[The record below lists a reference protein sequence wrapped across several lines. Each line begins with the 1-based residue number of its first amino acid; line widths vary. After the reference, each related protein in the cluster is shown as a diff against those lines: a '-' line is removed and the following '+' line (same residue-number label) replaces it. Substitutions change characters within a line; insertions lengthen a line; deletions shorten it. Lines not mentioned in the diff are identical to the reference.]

1 MNTETMLQNKT
12 ISDRLLEL
20 AIPHED
26 KDDEFII
33 AVQCDLHENGNYGES
48 AIFVSKKKIV
58 YVEDSK
64 ENHFFSVCFSDIDSI
79 RVKRL
84 YGNAI
89 MIAKLKDGTTPQ
101 VARFTFSAAI
111 LCESVCE
118 YINRINKGKDFEETF
133 ESVRNSFINQG
144 SYCQKCGFRLSA
156 PGEPCTNCGGKLK
169 LGSTILHFI
178 KPHTWMLILSLF
190 LSVLT
195 TAASLVPPLI
205 TQTLVDDVVPNP
217 DKSQAMKGLFII
229 IGCYLLL
236 HFTNSAIGVFKNY
249 VLRITGNRIIGDL
262 KKDIYQKAQYLP
274 MKYYD
279 KTSTG
284 SVVTRINSDTVTL
297 QSFMMTTTQNA
308 IVNILTVIGIVVV
321 MLAMNWKLTLLAL
334 IPVPLIVWLSTTLST
349 KIKPY
354 YRRLW
359 RRNVTI
365 STILTDTIPSIRV
378 VKSFSREEDT
388 NKNFADVV
396 ESWLYEDRK
405 LGKIA
410 ALLPGFIG
418 FLIMFG
424 TGIIW
429 FVGGRTVIF
438 SPEEL
443 SLGTL
448 VSFISYTGMFYG
460 PINFFA
466 TLADSYQGAMA
477 SAERVMDI
485 LNAEPEHNFGKGKK
499 LERVQGKIEF
509 RNINFAFDRS
519 KKVLNNVNF
528 VIEPGEV
535 VGIVGTTG
543 SGKST
548 LINLLMRFYDDY
560 DGDIFLDGINIKDI
574 DMEFF
579 RDQIG
584 YVQQEP
590 IMFRDTIFNNIA
602 YSKPGASPDEVIN
615 VADIANA
622 HGFISR
628 LPNSYDTVLGERGVG
643 LSGGE
648 KQRLSIARAV
658 LKNPAILIFDEATSA
673 VDSETEKLIQ
683 DAIDNIVYGRTTLM
697 IAHRLSTLRKA
708 NKIIVVDQGNIIEF
722 GTPEELMALKGK
734 FYKLV
739 NIQSM
744 SEQAEADKRA
754 ENLD

>member
-1 MNTETMLQNKT
+1 MNTETMLKT
-12 ISDRLLEL
+12 KEIPEELLNL
-20 AIPHED
+20 AKPHE
-26 KDDEFII
+26 KADDEFII
-33 AVQCDLHENGNYGES
+33 SIQMDLLPNGNYGES
-48 AIFVSKKKIV
+48 VLFVSKSNLCCV
-58 YVEDSK
+58 SLGSQSDAVSFD
-64 ENHFFSVCFSDIDSI
+64 FSEIETVK
-79 RVKRL
+79 VKRM
-84 YGNAI
+84 YGNA
-89 MIAKLKDGTTPQ
+89 MMTVTLKDGTGYDIG
-101 VARFTFSAAI
+101 RFTFAVAELCDAAAEFIKKMIADADFDSAFETVKATFR
-111 LCESVCE
+111 
-118 YINRINKGKDFEETF
+118 NR
-133 ESVRNSFINQG
+133 G
-144 SYCQKCGFRLSA
+144 SYCPKCGRKLSSPEA
-156 PGEPCTNCGGKLK
+156 SCLNCGGKKK
-169 LGSTILHFI
+169 LGATIFRFI
-178 KPHTWMLILSLF
+178 KPHMGMLMFSLF

-195 TAASLVPPLI
+195 TAASLVPPMI
-205 TQTLVDDVVPNP
+205 TQTLVDDVIPN
-217 DKSQAMKGLFII
+217 KSLYGLVII
-229 IGCYLLL
+229 IIAYISL
-236 HFTNSAIGVFKNY
+236 HFLNSGIGVFKTY
-249 VLRITGNRIIGDL
+249 LLRITGNTIIGDL
-262 KKDIYQKAQYLP
+262 KKEIYQKAQYLP
-274 MKYYD
+274 MKFYD

-297 QSFMMTTTQNA
+297 QSFMMTVTQSA
-308 IVNILTVIGIVVV
+308 IVNILTIIGIVIM
-321 MLAMNWKLTLLAL
+321 MLIMNWKLTLLAL
-334 IPVPLIVWLSTTLST
+334 IPVPLIVWLSTALTK

-354 YRRLW
+354 YRRIW
-359 RRNVTI
+359 RRNA
-365 STILTDTIPSIRV
+365 SLSSLLTDTIPSIRV
-378 VKSFSREEDT
+378 VKSFSREDDT
-388 NKNFADVV
+388 IDKFSDNVD
-396 ESWLYEDRK
+396 SWLAEDRK
-405 LGKIA
+405 LGKLA

-418 FLIMFG
+418 FLVMLG
-424 TGIIW
+424 TAFIW
-429 FVGGRTVIF
+429 FFGGTMVIN
-438 SPEEL
+438 SPDEL

-448 VSFISYTGMFYG
+448 VSFISYTSMFYG

-466 TLADSYQGAMA
+466 VLGDSYQNAMA

-485 LNAEPEHNFGKGKK
+485 LNAEPEHDFGKGKHPDTIRGK
-499 LERVQGKIEF
+499 LEF
-509 RNINFAFDRS
+509 RDVNFSFDKS

-528 VIEPGEV
+528 VINPGEV

-560 DGDIFLDGINIKDI
+560 EGEIYVDDINIKDI
-574 DMEFF
+574 DMEYF

-590 IMFRDTIFNNIA
+590 VMFRDTIFNNIA

-628 LPNSYDTVLGERGVG
+628 LPDSYDTMLGERGVG

-658 LKNPAILIFDEATSA
+658 LKNPSILIFDEATSA

-722 GTPEELMALKGK
+722 GTPEELMAKKGK

-754 ENLD
+754 ENLE